1 MVMLTPVALTG
12 AAAMVTV
19 TGRRVALA
27 AMELSHWGVRTRALR
42 EFTDALSVELTVG
55 ARPVQAAEH
64 AVAAVAQTPEARRR
78 AGAGLVEQLRREVGR
93 ARLGGDV
100 GVSGAGASGAGES
113 TGDGTGEEVYQ
124 VLRLWS
130 VAQRH
135 GLALGQVMRRR
146 VDGIEA
152 QLTHLGHTSSALAG
166 ARLTEIILLLL
177 PVGAMGIGQSMGV
190 APVGFLVGN
199 VLGVLVLLAGILL
212 ACAGVLWVESLTVT
226 VLGGVGGRAGPPELA
241 AAGVLDVF
249 AAALAAG
256 LPVVGAW
263 RVAVDATAPGDGGDC
278 DDRDSG
284 SGSSGGL
291 VRTSLEQVAALLEL
305 GSGAQAWH
313 PLLDDE
319 CFGPVARRAAIQAR
333 NGARMSE
340 EILGL
345 ADRLRRTAGD
355 RSRAGAER
363 VLVAVAAP
371 LTLCFLPAFVLV
383 GLVPLV
389 VGFAGV

>member
-1 MVMLTPVALTG
+1 MLTPVALTG

-27 AMELSHWGVRTRALR
+27 AMELSHRGVRTRALR

-55 ARPVQAAEH
+55 ARPVPAAEH

-100 GVSGAGASGAGES
+100 GVSGAGASGAGDS
-113 TGDGTGEEVYQ
+113 TGDGTGEQVYQ

-177 PVGAMGIGQSMGV
+177 PVGAMGIGQSMDV

-278 DDRDSG
+278 DGRDSG
-284 SGSSGGL
+284 SGNSGGL

-389 VGFAGV
+389 VWFAGV

>member
-1 MVMLTPVALTG
+1 MTPVALTG

-27 AMELSHWGVRTRALR
+27 AMELSHRGVRTRALR

-55 ARPVQAAEH
+55 ARPVPAAEH

-100 GVSGAGASGAGES
+100 GVSEAGDS
-113 TGDGTGEEVYQ
+113 TGDGTGEQVYQ

-177 PVGAMGIGQSMGV
+177 PVGAMGIGQSMDV

-278 DDRDSG
+278 DGRDSG
-284 SGSSGGL
+284 SGNSGGL

>member
-1 MVMLTPVALTG
+1 MLTPVALTG

-27 AMELSHWGVRTRALR
+27 AMELSHRGVRTRALR

-100 GVSGAGASGAGES
+100 GVSGAGAS
-113 TGDGTGEEVYQ
+113 TGDGTGEQVYQ

-199 VLGVLVLLAGILL
+199 VLGVLVLLAGILM
-212 ACAGVLWVESLTVT
+212 ACAGALWVESLTVT

-278 DDRDSG
+278 DGRDSG
-284 SGSSGGL
+284 SGNSGGL

>member
-1 MVMLTPVALTG
+1 MLTPVALTG

-241 AAGVLDVF
+241 AAGVL
-249 AAALAAG
+249 
-256 LPVVGAW
+256 
-263 RVAVDATAPGDGGDC
+263 
-278 DDRDSG
+278 
-284 SGSSGGL
+284 
-291 VRTSLEQVAALLEL
+291 E
-305 GSGAQAWH
+305 
-313 PLLDDE
+313 
-319 CFGPVARRAAIQAR
+319 
-333 NGARMSE
+333 
-340 EILGL
+340 
-345 ADRLRRTAGD
+345 RLRRGTGRRVTGGRGVAG
-355 RSRAGAER
+355 RRGRHSTRGR
-363 VLVAVAAP
+363 W
-371 LTLCFLPAFVLV
+371 
-383 GLVPLV
+383 GL
-389 VGFAGV
+389 

>member
-1 MVMLTPVALTG
+1 MLTPVALTG

-27 AMELSHWGVRTRALR
+27 AMELSHRGVRTRALR

-100 GVSGAGASGAGES
+100 GVSGAGAS
-113 TGDGTGEEVYQ
+113 TGDGTGEQVYQ

-278 DDRDSG
+278 DGRDSG
-284 SGSSGGL
+284 SGNSGGL

>member
-1 MVMLTPVALTG
+1 MLTPVALTG

-27 AMELSHWGVRTRALR
+27 AMELSHRGVRTRALR

-100 GVSGAGASGAGES
+100 GVSGAGDS
-113 TGDGTGEEVYQ
+113 TGDGTGEQVYQ

-278 DDRDSG
+278 DGRDSG
-284 SGSSGGL
+284 SGNSGGL

>member
-1 MVMLTPVALTG
+1 MLTPVALTG
-12 AAAMVTV
+12 AAAMITV
-19 TGRRVALA
+19 TSRRVIIA
-27 AMELSHWGVRTRALR
+27 AVDLSNRAVRTRTLR
-42 EFTDALSVELTVG
+42 EFTDALSVELAVG
-55 ARPVQAAEH
+55 ARPVRAAEH
-64 AVAAVAQTPEARRR
+64 ALEALAATPEARRR
-78 AGAGLVEQLRREVGR
+78 AGAELVDSLSREIGR
-93 ARLGGDV
+93 ARLGGEV
-100 GVSGAGASGAGES
+100 
-113 TGDGTGEEVYQ
+113 GTGVENQAEVAEAAE
-124 VLRLWS
+124 VAEVMRLWS

-177 PVGAMGIGQSMGV
+177 PVGALGIGQSMGLT
-190 APVGFLVGN
+190 PVGFLVGN

-249 AAALAAG
+249 AAALTSG
-256 LPVVGAW
+256 MPVVGAW
-263 RVAVDATAPGDGGDC
+263 RVAVDATAAGDGGD
-278 DDRDSG
+278 SP
-284 SGSSGGL
+284 
-291 VRTSLEQVAALLEL
+291 LERVAALLEL
-305 GSGAQAWH
+305 GSGAHAWR
-313 PLLDDE
+313 PLLDDG
-319 CFGPVARRAAIQAR
+319 CFGPVARRAAVQAR

-340 EILGL
+340 EILGI
-345 ADRLRRTAGD
+345 ADRLRRSAGD

>member
-1 MVMLTPVALTG
+1 MLTPVALTG

>member
-1 MVMLTPVALTG
+1 MLTPVALTG

-27 AMELSHWGVRTRALR
+27 AMELSHRGVRTRALR

-55 ARPVQAAEH
+55 ARPVPAAEH

-100 GVSGAGASGAGES
+100 GVSGAGASGAGDS

-241 AAGVLDVF
+241 TAGVLDVF

-278 DDRDSG
+278 DGRDSG
-284 SGSSGGL
+284 SGNSGGL

>member
-1 MVMLTPVALTG
+1 MLTPVALTG

-27 AMELSHWGVRTRALR
+27 AMELSHRGVRTRALR

-55 ARPVQAAEH
+55 ARPVPAAEH

-100 GVSGAGASGAGES
+100 GVSGAGDS

-177 PVGAMGIGQSMGV
+177 PVGAMGIGQSMDV

-278 DDRDSG
+278 DGRDSG
-284 SGSSGGL
+284 SGNSGGL

>member
-1 MVMLTPVALTG
+1 MLTPVALTG

-27 AMELSHWGVRTRALR
+27 AMELSHRGVRTRALR

-100 GVSGAGASGAGES
+100 GVSGAGDS

-278 DDRDSG
+278 DGRDSG
-284 SGSSGGL
+284 SGNSGGL

>member
-1 MVMLTPVALTG
+1 MLTPVALTG

-27 AMELSHWGVRTRALR
+27 AMELSHRGVRTRALR

-100 GVSGAGASGAGES
+100 GVSGAGDS

>member
-1 MVMLTPVALTG
+1 MLTPVALTG

-177 PVGAMGIGQSMGV
+177 PVGAMGIGQSMG
-190 APVGFLVGN
+190 N

-278 DDRDSG
+278 DGRDSG
-284 SGSSGGL
+284 SGNSGGL

-313 PLLDDE
+313 PRHDDE

>member
-1 MVMLTPVALTG
+1 MLTPVALTG

-27 AMELSHWGVRTRALR
+27 AMELSHRGVRTRALR

-100 GVSGAGASGAGES
+100 GVSGAGDS

-278 DDRDSG
+278 DGRDSG
-284 SGSSGGL
+284 SGNSGGS

>member
-27 AMELSHWGVRTRALR
+27 AMELSHRGVRTRALR

-100 GVSGAGASGAGES
+100 GVSGAGDS
-113 TGDGTGEEVYQ
+113 TGDDTGEQVYQ

-177 PVGAMGIGQSMGV
+177 PVGAMGIGQSMDV

-278 DDRDSG
+278 DGRDSG
-284 SGSSGGL
+284 SGNSGGL